1 MEHTQE
7 YPAATRLPD
16 TYLADDQASHLIDF
30 TQQILDQLLG
40 FVMQHIQRAEGQDAI
55 SYAGPGGSHIRHI
68 VEHYEALINR
78 TEVIDYDARA
88 RDLLLETN
96 ADEAVRRI
104 QILKDKLSVQL
115 IGELDEVVQVQTKIG
130 LNGEGSFTSTSTIA
144 RELIFLASHSIH
156 HCAILKPYCE
166 AHDIQMD
173 PYFGIAPST
182 VAHQLQTQQQAQS
195 N

>member
-7 YPAATRLPD
+7 YQTEKSRQIQ
-16 TYLADDQASHLIDF
+16 YLGADQATQVIVF
-30 TQQILDQLLG
+30 TQQILDQLLRFVTQHLNLSEERG
-40 FVMQHIQRAEGQDAI
+40 F

-68 VEHYEALINR
+68 VEHYEALVDR
-78 TEVIDYDARA
+78 AEVIDYDARA

-96 ADEAVRRI
+96 AQEAVRRI
-104 QILKDKLSVQL
+104 QNLKTKLGAEL
-115 IGELDEVVQVQTKIG
+115 IGSLDEVVQVQGMIG
-130 LNGEGSFTSTSTIA
+130 SNGETSFITPSTIA
-144 RELIFLASHSIH
+144 RELVYLASHSIH

-166 AHDIQMD
+166 ANGIEMD

-182 VAHQLQTQQQAQS
+182 VAHQLQMQQQAQS

>member
-1 MEHTQE
+1 MEYARE
-7 YPAATRLPD
+7 YPATSRLPG
-16 TYLADDQASHLIDF
+16 TYLADEQASHLIAF

-40 FVMQHIQRAEGQDAI
+40 FVMQHIHRVEEQGAI
-55 SYAGPGGSHIRHI
+55 SYAGPGGSHLRHI

-104 QILKDKLSVQL
+104 QILKDKLSTQL
-115 IGELDEVVQVQTKIG
+115 IGQLDEVVQVQTKIG
-130 LNGEGSFTSTSTIA
+130 LNGEGGFTSASTIA

-166 AHDIQMD
+166 AHGIQMD

-182 VAHQLQTQQQAQS
+182 VAHQLQTRQQAQS